1 LRVRCDLSVTV
12 NRPGT
17 LKGTLTL
24 GTGDTLRLELE
35 GKPFGEAVKSTVV
48 NDGAKLTFTDSGDP
62 KKNRAATVPQALGA
76 HCRASLPRLGV
87 FLLWYRLDQNLGLDP
102 DQFTLSDF
110 KLAGKE
116 TIGARTTQ
124 VIQYTAREKGN
135 TPRLA
140 MKL

>member
-1 LRVRCDLSVTV
+1 
-12 NRPGT
+12 
-17 LKGTLTL
+17 
-24 GTGDTLRLELE
+24 
-35 GKPFGEAVKSTVV
+35 
-48 NDGAKLTFTDSGDP
+48 
-62 KKNRAATVPQALGA
+62 GA
-76 HCRASLPRLGV
+76 HCRALLPRLGV
-87 FLLWYRLDQNLGLDP
+87 FLLWYRLDQNLSLDP

-140 MKL
+140 MKLWLDDKTHLPVKLAMTTSDADITATTDTYSEFTVDGKAEAKLFEVPK